1 MVLFCRFKRAMGH
14 RSWPFFILVFVSEV
28 AGMIYDEEFETLPR
42 EALEAI
48 QLKRLKDLVERVY
61 ATVPFYQQKFDEK
74 GIKPG
79 DITNLGD
86 LAKLPFTMKQ
96 DLRDNYPF
104 GMFATP
110 MENVVRIHASS
121 GTTGK
126 PTVVG
131 YTRRD
136 IKTWSGLMARTL
148 AAAGAHKKDIVHNAY
163 GYGLFT
169 GGLGFHYGAERL
181 GASVIP
187 VSGGNTKRQIL
198 LMRDF
203 KPTVLTATPSYS
215 LHLADVAADEGADFR
230 SLDFRIAICGAEP
243 WTDNM
248 RKEIENKLG
257 LDAMDIYGLSEI
269 MGPGVS
275 VECLEAKSGLH
286 VFEDHF
292 IPEIINPKT
301 GEPLPYGEQGEL
313 VFTTLTKE
321 AFPLIRY
328 RTRDLS
334 VLHREPCKCGR
345 TLVRMG
351 RIQGRSDD
359 MLIIRGVNVFPS
371 QIESVLM
378 AREDV
383 APHYVLIVDRKDRMD
398 TLEVEV
404 EVNEQ
409 VFSDEVK
416 DLQKTGYEI
425 QKDIKDLLGV
435 SCKVR
440 LVEPKSIQRSEGK
453 AQRVIDKRKLHSN

>member
-1 MVLFCRFKRAMGH
+1 
-14 RSWPFFILVFVSEV
+14 
-28 AGMIYDEEFETLPR
+28 MIYDEEFETLPR

-48 QLKRLKDLVERVY
+48 QLKRLQAVAERVY
-61 ATVPFYQQKFDEK
+61 ATVPFYKKAFDEK
-74 GIKPG
+74 GVKPDDIKS
-79 DITNLGD
+79 LKD
-86 LAKLPFTMKQ
+86 LRKLPFTMKQ

-104 GMFATP
+104 GMFASP
-110 MENVVRIHASS
+110 METVVRIHASS

-136 IKTWSGLMARTL
+136 IDTWSELMARTL
-148 AAAGAHKKDIVHNAY
+148 AAAGTHKGDIVHNAY

-198 LMRDF
+198 LMKDF
-203 KPTVLTATPSYS
+203 RPTVLTCTPSYA
-215 LHLADVAADEGADFR
+215 LHLGDVAAEEGIDFR
-230 SLDFRIAICGAEP
+230 SLDFRVGVCGAEP
-243 WTDNM
+243 WTENM
-248 RKEIENKLG
+248 RKEIEDKLG
-257 LDAMDIYGLSEI
+257 IDAVDIYGLSEI
-269 MGPGVS
+269 IGPGVS
-275 VECLEAKSGLH
+275 VECLEAKKGLH

-292 IPEIINPKT
+292 IPEIIDPST
-301 GEPLPYGEQGEL
+301 AEPLPYGEAGEL

-334 VLHREPCKCGR
+334 ILYREPCKCGR
-345 TLVRMG
+345 NLVRMG
-351 RIQGRSDD
+351 RITGRSDD

-378 AREDV
+378 ARRDV

-398 TLEVEV
+398 TLEVRV
-404 EVNEQ
+404 EVDEKA
-409 VFSDEVK
+409 FSDAVK
-416 DLQKTGYEI
+416 HLQNMERDI
-425 QKDIKDLLGV
+425 EKDIKDLLGV
-435 SCKVR
+435 SCKVT
-440 LVEPKSIQRSEGK
+440 LVEPKGIQRSEGK
-453 AQRVIDKRKLHSN
+453 AQRVIDKRKK

>member
-1 MVLFCRFKRAMGH
+1 MV
-14 RSWPFFILVFVSEV
+14 
-28 AGMIYDEEFETLPR
+28 YDEEFETLPR

-48 QLKRLKDLVERVY
+48 QLKRLKGLVERVY
-61 ATVPFYQQKFDEK
+61 ATVPFYKKAFDEK
-74 GIKPG
+74 GVKPG
-79 DITNLGD
+79 DIRHLED
-86 LAKLPFTMKQ
+86 LHRFPFTMKQ

-136 IKTWSGLMARTL
+136 INTWSELMARTL
-148 AAAGAHKKDIVHNAY
+148 AAAGTHKGDIVHNAY

-203 KPTVLTATPSYS
+203 RPTVLTCTPSYS
-215 LHLADVAADEGADFR
+215 LHLAEVAADEGVDFK
-230 SLDFRIAICGAEP
+230 SLDFRVGVFGAEP
-243 WTDNM
+243 WTGNM
-248 RKEIENKLG
+248 RDEIENLLG
-257 LDAMDIYGLSEI
+257 LDAVDIYGLSEI
-269 MGPGVS
+269 IGPGVS
-275 VECLEAKSGLH
+275 VECVEAKNGLH

-292 IPEIINPKT
+292 LPEIIDPAT
-301 GEPLPYGEQGEL
+301 GEPLPYGEPGEL

-334 VLHREPCKCGR
+334 VLHHEPCKCGR
-345 TLVRMG
+345 PLVRMG
-351 RIQGRSDD
+351 RITGRSDD

-371 QIESVLM
+371 QIETVLM
-378 AREDV
+378 ARKDV
-383 APHYVLIVDRKDRMD
+383 AP
-398 TLEVEV
+398 TT
-404 EVNEQ
+404 
-409 VFSDEVK
+409 F
-416 DLQKTGYEI
+416 
-425 QKDIKDLLGV
+425 
-435 SCKVR
+435 
-440 LVEPKSIQRSEGK
+440 
-453 AQRVIDKRKLHSN
+453 